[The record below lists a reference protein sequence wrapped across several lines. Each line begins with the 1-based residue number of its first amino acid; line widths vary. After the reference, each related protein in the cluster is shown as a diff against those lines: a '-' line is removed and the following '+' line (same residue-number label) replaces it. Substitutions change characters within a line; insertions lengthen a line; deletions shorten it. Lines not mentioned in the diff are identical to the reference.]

1 MIPLKANIQ
10 VQVPKGTTVE
20 LFALRK
26 PFASLISSDRSIDG
40 TPHRAHS
47 LPPPPSQS
55 DILARGRAAAR
66 RRRGGDQSS
75 PSVSTER
82 SSIGKPNH
90 SPQSSRVEPSNAIV
104 ASLRSELDAT
114 RSELTRFQSDATK
127 LAEKYRILERVLQDA
142 KDALRSRDKQIEDL
156 KRERDFAM
164 ADRRSRGPVRDF
176 DRRALRYDA
185 RRSSGTRSPSSR
197 TAYDSDHDHDLDEL
211 PLMKSASPFRGR
223 SRRNKSLPP
232 VPGPRVVTA
241 TYDDGCPPP
250 GLEVFLTKTDSCS
263 GAQVIQAVQDLNTE
277 IIQLAAGATENVTL
291 QGRDKTPQARMNQAN
306 KGVTSRLGAAFAGL
320 LVSRDHSEE
329 PALLQFG
336 LQACVATCVA
346 RLLGVFCVGLPL
358 ATNELFLQLHTR
370 LHATE
375 PQATSSRWRALTLTH
390 LRVLN
395 PRLEEAA
402 IHDFITQIL
411 RAWADVLVLCGC
423 APSELTLDA
432 LRSRYGP
439 QTQRVVRSAC
449 VLAQVL
455 HEEVM
460 STNFEVIL
468 AKQGHDF
475 DTSCM
480 ANAFGTFGET
490 SGTVLCST
498 ELGLRCSTKKN
509 ARAAADGLVEGAVD
523 QTMLLLPKVILE
535 GVADILDGKG
545 RGDD

>member
-1 MIPLKANIQ
+1 MPHLHPFHIAALSCPARFYHPSKSNTILPNYCALDRSLSPPIMIPLKANIQ

-47 LPPPPSQS
+47 LPPPPSQL
-55 DILARGRAAAR
+55 DNLARGRAAAR

-197 TAYDSDHDHDLDEL
+197 TAYDSDHDHDHDLDEL

-223 SRRNKSLPP
+223 GRRNNL
-232 VPGPRVVTA
+232 
-241 TYDDGCPPP
+241 
-250 GLEVFLTKTDSCS
+250 FLRFPD
-263 GAQVIQAVQDLNTE
+263 
-277 IIQLAAGATENVTL
+277 
-291 QGRDKTPQARMNQAN
+291 
-306 KGVTSRLGAAFAGL
+306 
-320 LVSRDHSEE
+320 LVSSQLHLMTA
-329 PALLQFG
+329 ALLPVSRSFSQKRILVQAHKSSKQFKTSIRK
-336 LQACVATCVA
+336 LYNSP
-346 RLLGVFCVGLPL
+346 R
-358 ATNELFLQLHTR
+358 ELR
-370 LHATE
+370 
-375 PQATSSRWRALTLTH
+375 R
-390 LRVLN
+390 
-395 PRLEEAA
+395 
-402 IHDFITQIL
+402 
-411 RAWADVLVLCGC
+411 
-423 APSELTLDA
+423 
-432 LRSRYGP
+432 
-439 QTQRVVRSAC
+439 
-449 VLAQVL
+449 
-455 HEEVM
+455 M
-460 STNFEVIL
+460 
-468 AKQGHDF
+468 
-475 DTSCM
+475 
-480 ANAFGTFGET
+480 
-490 SGTVLCST
+490 
-498 ELGLRCSTKKN
+498 
-509 ARAAADGLVEGAVD
+509 
-523 QTMLLLPKVILE
+523 
-535 GVADILDGKG
+535 
-545 RGDD
+545 